1 MRTIAQFGQR
11 FTAEIHGLISRR
23 HGLRSREPELIS
35 REHGLISRGYR
46 ANKSGTGLIS
56 RVLSRT
62 FSRARNLLV
71 VQSAKPVAHGQRLF
85 RALDT
90 ICGYRSSLA

>member
-1 MRTIAQFGQR
+1 
-11 FTAEIHGLISRR
+11 LISRR

-35 REHGLISRGYR
+35 REHGLISRGY
-46 ANKSGTGLIS
+46 GLIS
-56 RVLSRT
+56 RALSRT

-71 VQSAKPVAHGQRLF
+71 VQSAKPVAHGQHLF

-90 ICGYRSSLA
+90 ICGHISSLAFSQKDYGPEGLHMF